1 MAVRSL
7 EAVIAAMV
15 SFFVFTVLL
24 AIVFLVCKSRKSK
37 SRSSGRTTRSRAIPN
52 PPLLTSVAVDE
63 SASFD
68 PSLRVS
74 MNEIIEATKSFS
86 PDLIVGDGSF
96 GFVYKA
102 QLPNGPLVAI
112 KKLDPDAFQ
121 GFREFRAEMETLS
134 KVQHKNLVR
143 ILGYCVSGSDR
154 ILIYEFIER
163 GNLDFWLHD
172 YSSSTSS
179 SSSTTEGGGDNVSG
193 LRLPLSWETRN
204 KIIRGVANGLCYLHG
219 LDKPIIHRDIKA
231 SNVLLDSEFE
241 AHISD
246 FGLARMIDSS
256 HSHVSTQFAGTMG
269 YMPPEYKEG
278 LTAATVKADVYS
290 FGVLML
296 ETATGK
302 RPNLPQK
309 YDGQEIMGWVEWAR
323 KMVDN
328 NRQMEMVDQN
338 ISRQGLDEAR
348 VKEYFRIACMCVDEM
363 SKKRPTMS
371 DVVQLLKQNSK

>member
-1 MAVRSL
+1 
-7 EAVIAAMV
+7 
-15 SFFVFTVLL
+15 
-24 AIVFLVCKSRKSK
+24 
-37 SRSSGRTTRSRAIPN
+37 
-52 PPLLTSVAVDE
+52 
-63 SASFD
+63 
-68 PSLRVS
+68 
-74 MNEIIEATKSFS
+74 MNEIIVATKSFS

-121 GFREFRAEMETLS
+121 GFREFRAELDTLS
-134 KVQHKNLVR
+134 KIQHRNLVR
-143 ILGYCVSGSDR
+143 ILGYCASGSDR

-172 YSSSTSS
+172 SSS
-179 SSSTTEGGGDNVSG
+179 SSSTEGGGDDDDVSG

-204 KIIRGVANGLCYLHG
+204 RIVRGVANGLCYLHG
-219 LDKPIIHRDIKA
+219 LEKPIIHRDIKA
-231 SNVLLDSEFE
+231 SNVLLDREFE

-290 FGVLML
+290 FGILML
-296 ETATGK
+296 ETATGR
-302 RPNLPQK
+302 RPNFPQK
-309 YDGQEIMGWVEWAR
+309 YDGKEMGWVEWAR
-323 KMVDN
+323 KMVAH
-328 NRQMEMVDQN
+328 NREMEMVDEN
-338 ISRQGLDEAR
+338 ISREGLNEAE
-348 VKEYFRIACMCVDEM
+348 VKEYFRIACMCVDEISRQRPIM
-363 SKKRPTMS
+363 SH
-371 DVVQLLKQNSK
+371 VVELLKQNTK